1 MQVVRA
7 ALELP
12 DDKLAG
18 DTFNPQK
25 SGRHPREVDSQAVAG
40 FPTPCLLPHS
50 LGGSEKGR
58 KEKHQPG
65 GGGGR
70 GRDQPR
76 ATQWPAP
83 RERLVFIP
91 TENPVSDVAE
101 VTNSRGAACLP

>member
-25 SGRHPREVDSQAVAG
+25 SGRHPREVDPQAVAG

-65 GGGGR
+65 GGR
-70 GRDQPR
+70 GEDETSHGPPSGQPLGSVLSSSLQKILFPMWQR
-76 ATQWPAP
+76 
-83 RERLVFIP
+83 
-91 TENPVSDVAE
+91 
-101 VTNSRGAACLP
+101 

>member
-25 SGRHPREVDSQAVAG
+25 SGRHPREVDPQAVAG

-58 KEKHQPG
+58 DGRRSISLG
-65 GGGGR
+65 GGGGEDETSH
-70 GRDQPR
+70 GPPSGQPLGSVLSSSLQKILFPMWQR
-76 ATQWPAP
+76 
-83 RERLVFIP
+83 
-91 TENPVSDVAE
+91 
-101 VTNSRGAACLP
+101 